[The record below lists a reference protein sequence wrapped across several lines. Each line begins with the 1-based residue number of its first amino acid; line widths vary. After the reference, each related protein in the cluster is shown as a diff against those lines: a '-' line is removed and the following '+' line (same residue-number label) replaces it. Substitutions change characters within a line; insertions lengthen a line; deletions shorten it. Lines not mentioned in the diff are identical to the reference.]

1 MARTPKPPKL
11 KYYAGLNIFQ
21 GLIVTLFGAPLIVF
35 LIIPL
40 LLGAPPAQMVKPW
53 IPAIVLA
60 VVAFLAVTPQ
70 FWKLAISL
78 TNRILSSGRA
88 DWDAYSDDKKF
99 DEIRKVIMY
108 VIFVPVF
115 LFGMFIIGQI
125 SLWVVRK
132 TGALI
137 GTDDHL
143 LVDVAGLGTLFGL
156 IFVAA
161 IFIKNAD
168 RSTIIMAQV
177 DKFED
182 FLEDKLHP
190 ARRKADRMAP
200 PVGTSQPTEK
210 PRHVPRPS
218 PTKEADFA
226 FDPKAF
232 KEPPAPKPSPK
243 KRSAT
248 KPKGDGRHADDA
260 ALWEVV
266 NDAGSTAEE
275 RKTALD
281 LILEREAGRSQNKG
295 QEND

>member
-70 FWKLAISL
+70 FWKLVISL
-78 TNRILSSGRA
+78 TNRILSGWRA
-88 DWDAYSDDKKF
+88 DWDAYSDEEKF
-99 DEIRKVIMY
+99 LETRKVILY
-108 VIFVPVF
+108 VMFVPVF
-115 LFGMFIIGQI
+115 LGGMAIIGHS
-125 SLWVVRK
+125 SLWVVRQ
-132 TGALI
+132 TSALV
-137 GTDDHL
+137 GSQEHP
-143 LVDVAGLGTLFGL
+143 LVYVAGLGTFFGL
-156 IFVAA
+156 MLGAVVVLIFAV
-161 IFIKNAD
+161 K
-168 RSTIIMAQV
+168 SQKIMMQV
-177 DKFED
+177 EAFEA
-182 FLEDKLHP
+182 FLEAKLYHS
-190 ARRKADRMAP
+190 RRKADRMAP
-200 PVGTSQPTEK
+200 PVGISQPTEK

-248 KPKGDGRHADDA
+248 KPKSDGRHPDDA

-281 LILEREAGRSQNKG
+281 LILEREERRKSQNPSR
-295 QEND
+295 